1 MIRKLSAVCAVL
13 LASVQAAAA
22 QDLVPRF
29 YYRNIGIGTAD
40 GPSSSSGAQDLHR
53 LRLML
58 SPDLGP
64 VSIDAAYE
72 HGLSISS
79 FRSSFAVSGGLGLTS
94 TGGEWLPLQG
104 VIAESGHVI
113 WSHRVDRLAATVGA
127 DSWDITVGRQTIS
140 YATTLFLTPTDPF
153 QPFDPAD
160 PFRTYRAGVD
170 AVRFRA
176 FPGTFTT
183 IEGVVR
189 VAGTAI
195 DTTLTVL
202 VRAMTEISGFEL
214 SAYAGAVHEEATFAV
229 GATFTEA
236 GAAFRGEA
244 SLRRSEGE
252 TVLRFAV
259 GVDRSFGVGGR
270 TLYVV
275 AEYQRDGFGAAAD
288 SDLLTFLSSPPARR
302 GELQVFGRDEVA
314 VSGSY
319 HVHPLATI
327 DLLGLVNLNDPS
339 LLLGPAASYSASG
352 SITVRGGFFL
362 GFGEEPT
369 TLGSGSEF
377 GAVPTSGYLSVE
389 AFF

>member
-72 HGLSISS
+72 HGLSI
-79 FRSSFAVSGGLGLTS
+79 
-94 TGGEWLPLQG
+94 
-104 VIAESGHVI
+104 
-113 WSHRVDRLAATVGA
+113 
-127 DSWDITVGRQTIS
+127 
-140 YATTLFLTPTDPF
+140 ATTLFLTPTDPF

-229 GATFTEA
+229 GATFTEV

-275 AEYQRDGFGAAAD
+275 AEYQRDGFGAGAN
-288 SDLLTFLSSPPARR
+288 SDLLTFLRSPPVRR
-302 GELQVFGRDEVA
+302 GELQLFGRNEVA
-314 VSGSY
+314 VNGSY

>member
-79 FRSSFAVSGGLGLTS
+79 FSSSFAVSGGLGLTS

-104 VIAESGHVI
+104 VIAESDHVI
-113 WSHRVDRLAATVGA
+113 WSHRVDRLAATVGS

-160 PFRTYRAGVD
+160 P
-170 AVRFRA
+170 
-176 FPGTFTT
+176 
-183 IEGVVR
+183 
-189 VAGTAI
+189 
-195 DTTLTVL
+195 
-202 VRAMTEISGFEL
+202 
-214 SAYAGAVHEEATFAV
+214 
-229 GATFTEA
+229 
-236 GAAFRGEA
+236 
-244 SLRRSEGE
+244 
-252 TVLRFAV
+252 
-259 GVDRSFGVGGR
+259 
-270 TLYVV
+270 
-275 AEYQRDGFGAAAD
+275 
-288 SDLLTFLSSPPARR
+288 
-302 GELQVFGRDEVA
+302 
-314 VSGSY
+314 
-319 HVHPLATI
+319 
-327 DLLGLVNLNDPS
+327 
-339 LLLGPAASYSASG
+339 
-352 SITVRGGFFL
+352 
-362 GFGEEPT
+362 
-369 TLGSGSEF
+369 
-377 GAVPTSGYLSVE
+377 
-389 AFF
+389 